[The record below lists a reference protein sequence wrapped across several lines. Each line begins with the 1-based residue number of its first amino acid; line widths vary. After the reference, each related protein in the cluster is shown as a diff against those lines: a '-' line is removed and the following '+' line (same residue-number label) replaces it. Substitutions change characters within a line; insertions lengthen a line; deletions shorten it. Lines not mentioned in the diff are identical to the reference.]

1 MKKAVLT
8 KSIIKP
14 EVGRNALWKVV
25 RGELKRSRGRPGK
38 VSRLFKTVAEK
49 IPFEF
54 LDKVKEKLGKGI
66 DKKGVYI
73 AHDSMGYPRYVGR
86 GNIFTRLAARK
97 KVNIIELSYFS
108 FYIVENKVH
117 EREIE
122 TIMIRAAGPLLDFN
136 TKKVRIDISP
146 GDIKDFEA
154 GTEFYERQRIR
165 GRKSVKKKIPKK
177 LSTKQ
182 KQKKRMV
189 W

>member
-8 KSIIKP
+8 KSITKP
-14 EVGRNALWKVV
+14 EVGRNALWIVV

-38 VSRLFKTVAEK
+38 VSQLFKTVAEK
-49 IPFEF
+49 IPYEF
-54 LDKVKEKLGKGI
+54 LDRVKNHLGNGN

-86 GNIFTRLAARK
+86 GDIFTRLAARK
-97 KVNIIELSYFS
+97 NANITELSYFS
-108 FYIVENKVH
+108 FYIVEDKIH

-154 GTEFYERQRIR
+154 GTTFYERQRIK
-165 GRKSVKKKIPKK
+165 GPKVGKKSASKKSAVKKK
-177 LSTKQ
+177 
-182 KQKKRMV
+182 
-189 W
+189 